1 MRRLLVQIIC
11 ITEVLLCAADSPPLS
26 EEDMLKELS
35 AAGEQCVDE
44 EIKRAL
50 LGVKQVMETMEK
62 KEEKHSHFMDT
73 LRHSSD
79 KKMGAMQLV
88 WETEQKLKEADQQC
102 QDLTKSSFDECRPC
116 LEDTCKAFFSSKC
129 RRGFASFSFKPI
141 SLFRKM
147 AAQLE
152 AMDHVY
158 NKNEKNVDRTNPPD
172 NQVTEDAADLELL
185 QADASF
191 SQLLSNISLL
201 YNQSIILVK
210 RMQQVLGHSFL
221 VAFTTEARPSPLS
234 AMQGDL
240 SSGFFRTVD
249 LDHIL
254 DSVSDFGRN
263 VLEEFSSTMADVFEE
278 IQEAEEYFQQSN
290 TDSGSLSA
298 LGLSQSRYLCRPLR
312 RQASECWQLQS
323 LCEACEVYLLK
334 ECPGVQHLHSEM
346 EEMHM
351 LLNASRLQ
359 YDDRLQLVQRHTAD
373 TQRWYR
379 NMDDKYGWV
388 SQLSNSTAGPHN
400 IFSVISVNPQ
410 QQMKSIRPK
419 PDSSVVVT
427 MLDSAP
433 ITISVPAEL
442 EVDDNAFIQYV
453 AQEALT
459 LYKQQIRGIDPSSVV
474 A

>member
-1 MRRLLVQIIC
+1 MNLFFFALCQGPKPHLIHSGLLRGNV
-11 ITEVLLCAADSPPLS
+11 S
-26 EEDMLKELS
+26 ETELS
-35 AAGEQCVDE
+35 V
-44 EIKRAL
+44 
-50 LGVKQVMETMEK
+50 LGFLQK
-62 KEEKHSHFMDT
+62 
-73 LRHSSD
+73 
-79 KKMGAMQLV
+79 AMQLV
-88 WETEQKLKEADQQC
+88 WETEQKLKEAD

-116 LEDTCKAFFSSKC
+116 LEDTYKAFFTSKC
-129 RRGFASFSFKPI
+129 RRGFASFSFKVEDF
-141 SLFRKM
+141 FRKM
-147 AAQLE
+147 ATQLE

-158 NKNEKNVDRTNPPD
+158 NHNEENVDRTNPPD
-172 NQVTEDAADLELL
+172 NQVTEDGADLELL

-221 VAFTTEARPSPLS
+221 AAFTAEARPSPLS

-240 SSGFFRTVD
+240 SAGFFRTVG

-263 VLEEFSSTMADVFEE
+263 VLEEFSSTMAD
-278 IQEAEEYFQQSN
+278 YFQQSR
-290 TDSGSLSA
+290 SLSA

-323 LCEACEVYLLK
+323 LCEACE
-334 ECPGVQHLHSEM
+334 CPGVQQLHSEM

-351 LLNASRLQ
+351 LLNASCLQ

-400 IFSVISVNPQ
+400 IFSVITVCLNLNSKVNPQ

-419 PDSSVVVT
+419 TDSSVVVT
-427 MLDSAP
+427 ILDSAP

-453 AQEALT
+453 AQES
-459 LYKQQIRGIDPSSVV
+459 YKEKKHESL
-474 A
+474 